1 MPPVM
6 QPSHSNN
13 SRLKEHITLLTGCT
27 RSVARLEKEQ
37 QAARRPDN
45 TTLLASLLTQWRAA
59 AAQAATSPLSRFCP
73 AFKITQLYRQL
84 HCQTQTQQVAGAP
97 GGKLWMMI

>member
-1 MPPVM
+1 M
-6 QPSHSNN
+6 QPSHSNKSDSKN
-13 SRLKEHITLLTGCT
+13 TLLYELT
-27 RSVARLEKEQ
+27 RSVVRLEKEQ
-37 QAARRPDN
+37 HAARRPDN

-84 HCQTQTQQVAGAP
+84 HCQTQTQQVAAAP